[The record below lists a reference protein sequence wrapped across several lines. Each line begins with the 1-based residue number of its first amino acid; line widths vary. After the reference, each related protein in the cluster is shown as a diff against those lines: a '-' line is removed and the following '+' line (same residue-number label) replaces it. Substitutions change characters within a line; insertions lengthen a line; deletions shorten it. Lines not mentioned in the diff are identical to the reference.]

1 MRISDWS
8 SDVCSSDLGRLH
20 VAAMCVGTAERLIE
34 DSTRYAAE
42 REQFGRPIG
51 EFQLVQAMLADSRTE
66 AYAARCMVLETARR
80 FDRGAVISRSE
91 EQTSELQSL
100 MRISYDDFCLK
111 KKKH

>member
-51 EFQLVQAMLADSRTE
+51 ELQLVQAMLADSRTE
-66 AYAARCMVLETARR
+66 AYAARCMVLEKARR
-80 FDRGAVISRSE
+80 FDRGAVIS
-91 EQTSELQSL
+91 
-100 MRISYDDFCLK
+100 DDASDRKGKRLNSR
-111 KKKH
+111 H